1 MVKVVPA
8 LQGLCCDGT
17 HDIRQTPPYAVLAID
32 GPEDAYIALCLT
44 CVQQLVTDLHKA
56 MDLPSPVE
64 RRGHDHG

>member
-1 MVKVVPA
+1 MVTITRA
-8 LQGLCCDGT
+8 LAGLCCDGPHAT
-17 HDIRQTPPYAVLAID
+17 TQTPPYAVLAID

-56 MDLPSPVE
+56 MDPPSSVE